1 MAGSTP
7 VDFRFAE
14 RADAYAFRAAVPWCV
29 PGTCGCRGPCH
40 ARSGPV
46 GAMLPRQP
54 TRETGL
60 RIGVCIKQVPDTD
73 AHPRIADSGRHVD
86 HDDVNW
92 VISSCDLC
100 ALEAALLLAEEAGAD
115 RPEVVAFSLGPAR
128 VEEALR
134 KALALGADRAVHL
147 EDAAFLGGDALAD
160 GRALA
165 AAIDREECDLVLA
178 GAQSDDLGQA
188 ATPAIVAETLG
199 RPYAWL
205 VTAVELDAAS
215 RSTRAVR
222 ELEGGLNEI
231 LRLEL
236 PAVLAV
242 QAGLAK
248 PRFASLRGTLQAR
261 RKPLEQVDC
270 RGLRIDPSL
279 VGEAGARIE
288 TTAFRAPSLGGGLR
302 IEGAAPEAAAR
313 ELVAHLEREALL

>member
-1 MAGSTP
+1 
-7 VDFRFAE
+7 
-14 RADAYAFRAAVPWCV
+14 
-29 PGTCGCRGPCH
+29 
-40 ARSGPV
+40 
-46 GAMLPRQP
+46 MLPRLQP
-54 TRETGL
+54 GERRL

-73 AHPRIADSGRHVD
+73 AQLRVTDSGRHIDD
-86 HDDVNW
+86 HDVNW

-100 ALEAALLLAEEAGAD
+100 ALEEAMLLIEAAERAGGE
-115 RPEVVAFSLGPAR
+115 RPELVAFSLGPAR

-147 EDAAFLGGDALAD
+147 VDDAFRGGDAPAD

-165 AAIDREECDLVLA
+165 AAVRREECDLVIA

-188 ATPAIVAETLG
+188 ATPAVLAQVLG

-205 VTAVELDAAS
+205 VMAVDLERES
-215 RSTRAVR
+215 RSVRVVR
-222 ELEGGLNEI
+222 ELEAGMNEV

-242 QAGLAK
+242 QAGINK

-261 RKPLEQVDC
+261 RKPLEQLNC
-270 RGLRIDPSL
+270 SGLGLAPEL

-288 TTAFRAPSLGGGLR
+288 TTAIRLPPTGGGGLL
-302 IEGAAPEAAAR
+302 IDSTSPEAAAA
-313 ELVAHLEREALL
+313 ELIAHLQREALL